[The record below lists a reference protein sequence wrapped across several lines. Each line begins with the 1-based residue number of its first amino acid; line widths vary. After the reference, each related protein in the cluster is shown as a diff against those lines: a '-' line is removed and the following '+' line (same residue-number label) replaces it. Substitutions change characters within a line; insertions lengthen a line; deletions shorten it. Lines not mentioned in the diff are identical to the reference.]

1 MRHVLLRDLYF
12 ICIFIDTTRSEL
24 LNFIFQSDIMKIWAH
39 IKLSPFYYKANGLN
53 QLALTLPV
61 TTVYLLHLPNPTTSH
76 RVSSVR
82 LPKCITT
89 ERCFIFFTRDW
100 GKNNKK
106 HFHSV
111 EIGNDILIY
120 IKIKQVFFDSLI
132 KSTVYLLIFC
142 QNSMI
147 FEGSPNSLTKSYF
160 TGELWGSPNFPV
172 N

>member
-39 IKLSPFYYKANGLN
+39 IKLSLFYYKANGLN

-61 TTVYLLHLPNPTTSH
+61 ATVCLLHLPNPTTSH

-82 LPKCITT
+82 LPKCIRN
-89 ERCFIFFTRDW
+89 EECFIFFFIRDW

-147 FEGSPNSLTKSYF
+147 FEGSHNSLTKSCF
-160 TGELWGSPNFPV
+160 TG
-172 N
+172 